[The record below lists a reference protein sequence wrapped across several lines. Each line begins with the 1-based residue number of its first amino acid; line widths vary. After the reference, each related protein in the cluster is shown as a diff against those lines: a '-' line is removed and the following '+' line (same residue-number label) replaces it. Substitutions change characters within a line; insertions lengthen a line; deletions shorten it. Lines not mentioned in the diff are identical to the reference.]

1 MKRWI
6 IGIFLIFTLI
16 VSVFIPDKQ
25 TSAADVQS
33 ISFSVLYG
41 QSDARKMADMINEYR
56 AANGNYDDSRAPL
69 RYDYDLEKVAM
80 QRAAE
85 IAVKFDNE
93 KHTRPDGTSYQQTL
107 AEYGFDITPR
117 NILYGENILFGTEN
131 SMELD
136 KAFQKLTE
144 EEQTKK
150 IMLGYFTSVGIGH
163 IKMEDKTDFWV
174 QVYSDEGRNYTYV
187 APIDGIGT
195 ATIKVASS
203 LIESI
208 TVDYTSG
215 SQTVAVGSTVDA
227 PKYTPVVK
235 FLDSE
240 LKKEVELAPI
250 IFESNDGIV
259 SAADGKMTGLSAG
272 TGTITAEF
280 FDKTYSY
287 NITVTGSGTVT
298 PVPTQTPTPVPTQS
312 PTPVPTQTPT
322 LTPTPT
328 PTDTGL
334 KKGDTFSVDG
344 LIYKVTSK
352 GKVEVFEPEYDKI
365 SKVTIPAT
373 VKYKGTKYAVVKI
386 GDKAFSGCSK
396 LTTVIIGKKVKT
408 IGKNAFYGCS
418 RLSTVKISSKKITK
432 VGSKAFGNIDSKAKI
447 TVPSSYLNKYKKL
460 IEKSGVAKT
469 VSIVKQ

>member
-1 MKRWI
+1 MKRKI
-6 IGIFLIFTLI
+6 IGLFLILTLI
-16 VSVFIPDKQ
+16 ASAFISTEKLN
-25 TSAADVQS
+25 AADIQR
-33 ISFSVLYG
+33 ISFQVLYG

-187 APIDGIGT
+187 APIDGTGT

-208 TVDYTSG
+208 KVENTSG

-227 PKYTPVVK
+227 PKYVPTVK

-240 LKKEVELAPI
+240 LKKEVVLAPI

-272 TGTITAEF
+272 SGTITAEF
-280 FDKTYSY
+280 FDRTYTCSV
-287 NITVTGSGTVT
+287 TVTGSGSAT
-298 PVPTQTPTPVPTQS
+298 PIPTQSPEPTKSPEPTQS
-312 PTPVPTQTPT
+312 PTPVPTQTPVV
-322 LTPTPT
+322 
-328 PTDTGL
+328 TGL

-344 LIYKVTSK
+344 LIYKITST
-352 GKVEVFEPEYDKI
+352 GKVEVSAPEYDKI
-365 SKVTIPAT
+365 TKVTIPST
-373 VKYKGTKYAVVKI
+373 VKYKGVKYTVVKI

-396 LTTVIIGKKVKT
+396 LTTVTIGKKVKT
-408 IGKNAFYGCS
+408 IGKSAFYGCS
-418 RLSTVKISSKKITK
+418 KLSTVKILSKKITK

-460 IEKSGVAKT
+460 IEKSGLAKT
-469 VSIVKQ
+469 ISIVK